1 MAIVRKYGRPH
12 IFTTFTAAGKW
23 EEVKECIY
31 PQQETTH
38 RPDMVVRLF
47 NSKLEEFKKDI
58 LKNHVLGKVKAY
70 SYVIEFQKR
79 GEYLCVFIL

>member
-23 EEVKECIY
+23 EEVQECIY
-31 PQQETTH
+31 PGQETTH
-38 RPDMVVRLF
+38 RPDMVVRIF
-47 NSKLEEFKKDI
+47 NAKLQEFKKDI
-58 LKNHVLGKVKAY
+58 LTNHVLGKVKAY

-79 GEYLCVFIL
+79 GVYTFI